1 MNTKMLPLT
10 LLISALGAAAIS
22 AQTIDFETLPDG
34 SPTTDGMIISNQYS
48 AAYGV
53 SFQFEDGTYPQIA
66 KVGKPATAF
75 WGPPNNSTADTP
87 AAGQNVGTSFL
98 TDDGNILTG
107 PKSALI
113 ISYVT
118 AVSNVS
124 GVLIDIDFNESWLI
138 QARDSKSNVIDS
150 IELTKTSYNAGDGLA
165 TPWAFHHQTADIAS
179 VGIVFTGSGST
190 VGLAFDNFSPASAI
204 TPGPASLGIQ
214 FYPGLTITGTV
225 SALYR
230 IDYAEAPETNTWFP
244 LDTILLT
251 HSPYHW
257 CDFTATNATQRFY
270 RAVGI
275 Q

>member
-53 SFQFEDGTYPQIA
+53 SFQFADGTYPQIA
-66 KVGKPATAF
+66 QVGPPLTAF
-75 WGPPNNSTADTP
+75 KGPPNSTTPDEP
-87 AAGQNVGTSFL
+87 AAGQNIGTNFL
-98 TDDGNILTG
+98 TDDGVVGL
-107 PKSALI
+107 PPPPLI

-124 GVLIDIDFNESWLI
+124 GVLIDIDFNESWRI
-138 QARDSKSNVIDS
+138 EARDAQSNVLDS
-150 IELTKTSYNAGDGLA
+150 LALTPTSYNAGDGLA
-165 TPWAFHHQTADIAS
+165 TPWAFHHETADIAS
-179 VGIVFTGSGST
+179 VRIVFTGSGTT

-230 IDYAEAPETNTWFP
+230 IDYAEAPETNNWFP